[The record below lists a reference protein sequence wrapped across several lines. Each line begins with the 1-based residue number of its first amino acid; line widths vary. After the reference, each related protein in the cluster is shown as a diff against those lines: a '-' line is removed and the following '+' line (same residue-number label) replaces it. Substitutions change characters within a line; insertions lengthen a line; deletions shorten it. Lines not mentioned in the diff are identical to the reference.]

1 MPTVEKKM
9 IAENNI
15 CVLATCSNHLPNSS
29 LMQYICDDSCTRLF
43 MLTLKGSVKQVN
55 IAANPNVSLLIDN
68 RTSRLNA
75 PIQALTVYG
84 TAGFVQEPEKIQEI
98 VQLLVEQNGELDKIA
113 ADSQLMVIQ
122 VRAEKFLLLDGV
134 NDKSYTE
141 L

>member
-1 MPTVEKKM
+1 M
-9 IAENNI
+9 IAENNF

-29 LMQYICDDSCTRLF
+29 LMQYICNESCTQLF
-43 MLTLKGSVKQVN
+43 MLTLKGSVKQLN

-68 RTSRLNA
+68 RAARSNA
-75 PIQALTVYG
+75 HIQALTVYG
-84 TAGFVQEPEKIQEI
+84 TAEFIQEAEKIKEI
-98 VQLLVEQNGELDKIA
+98 VQLLVEQNGELGKIA
-113 ADSQLMVIQ
+113 ADSQLMVIR